1 MPKETPKKNYF
12 KKGLILISG
21 LGFLFS
27 SGGLLIKMLN
37 NPQPTSQPAVETQSV
52 TDQLKIQEQGY
63 LLVLEREPDNTT
75 ALQGLVQT
83 RLELDDLEGTIAPL
97 EKLTTIYPEDEK
109 IKMLLD
115 TVRQELANKGQKP

>member
-1 MPKETPKKNYF
+1 MPKETPKKEYF
-12 KKGLILISG
+12 KKALILISG

-27 SGGLLIKMLN
+27 SGGLLVRILHSQV
-37 NPQPTSQPAVETQSV
+37 PASQPTAQTQSV

-63 LLVLEREPDNTT
+63 VLVLEREPDNAT

-97 EKLTTIYPEDEK
+97 EKLVTIYPEDK
-109 IKMLLD
+109 SIKMLLD
-115 TVRQELANKGQKP
+115 TVRQELANKKQKP

>member
-1 MPKETPKKNYF
+1 MPKETPKKDYF
-12 KKGLILISG
+12 KKVLILISG

-27 SGGLLIKMLN
+27 GGGLLFKLLS
-37 NPQPTSQPAVETQSV
+37 NPIPASQPAAQTQSV

-63 LLVLEREPDNTT
+63 LLVLKREPDNVS

-83 RLELDDLEGTIAPL
+83 RLELDNLEGTIAPL
-97 EKLTTIYPEDEK
+97 EKLTTIYPEDNS

-115 TVRQELANKGQKP
+115 TVRQELANKKQKP

>member
-1 MPKETPKKNYF
+1 MPKETPKKDYF
-12 KKGLILISG
+12 KKVLILISG

-27 SGGLLIKMLN
+27 GGGLLLKLLS
-37 NPQPTSQPAVETQSV
+37 NPIPASQPAAQTQSV

-63 LLVLEREPDNTT
+63 LLVLEREPDNVS

-83 RLELDDLEGTIAPL
+83 RLDLDDLEGTIAPL
-97 EKLTTIYPEDEK
+97 EKLITIYPEDNS

-115 TVRQELANKGQKP
+115 TVRQELANKKQKP